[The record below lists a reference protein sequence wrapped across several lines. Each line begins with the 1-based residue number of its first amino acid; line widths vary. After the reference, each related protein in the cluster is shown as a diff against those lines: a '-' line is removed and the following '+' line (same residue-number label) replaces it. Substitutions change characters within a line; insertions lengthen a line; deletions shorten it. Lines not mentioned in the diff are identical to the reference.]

1 VAIGNFIRAHY
12 EEAEHAARRDVLSN
26 PSFSVTQ
33 SILAAALAK
42 LGRTAE
48 AKAAAKQVLAL
59 QPSFSSS
66 GYCNAIGIMPAL
78 PAALM
83 EAWHEAGLPP

>member
-1 VAIGNFIRAHY
+1 MAIGNFIRGQY
-12 EEAEHAARRDVLSN
+12 EEAEHAARRAVLSN

-33 SILAAALAK
+33 SLLAAALAK

-59 QPSFSSS
+59 QPSFRSS

-78 PAALM
+78 AASLM
-83 EAWHEAGLPP
+83 EAWREAGLPP